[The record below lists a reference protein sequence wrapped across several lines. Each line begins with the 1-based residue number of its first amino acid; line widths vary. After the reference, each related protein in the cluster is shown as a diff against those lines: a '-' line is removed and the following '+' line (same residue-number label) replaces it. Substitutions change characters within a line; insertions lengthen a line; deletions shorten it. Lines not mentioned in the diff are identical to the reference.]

1 MRKILGRISPTNVA
15 YVLFLLTFVAL
26 GTFVYSLAARSPLA
40 GIIGVGLVVLM
51 VATVAGFRVGA
62 RKRAASNDSGIEIE
76 GSNIWARPLR
86 REQIDRYLQS
96 YRATRESQER
106 LLTSASSAPTQSCT
120 SHMPRNPLR
129 QRSRLPFRTV
139 RAPAI

>member
-1 MRKILGRISPTNVA
+1 MRKVLGRISPTNVA

-26 GTFVYSLAARSPLA
+26 GTFVYALAAESPLA
-40 GIIGVGLVVLM
+40 GIIGAGLVVLM
-51 VATVAGFRVGA
+51 VATVVGFRVGA
-62 RKRAASNDSGIEIE
+62 RQRAASNDSGIEIE

-96 YRATRESQER
+96 YRSTRESHER

-120 SHMPRNPLR
+120 SHTPRNPLR
-129 QRSRLPFRTV
+129 QRSKLPFRTA